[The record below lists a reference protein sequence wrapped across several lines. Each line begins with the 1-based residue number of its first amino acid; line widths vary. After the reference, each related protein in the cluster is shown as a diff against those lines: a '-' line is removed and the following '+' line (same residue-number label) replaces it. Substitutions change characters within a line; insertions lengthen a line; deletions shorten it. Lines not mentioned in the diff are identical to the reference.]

1 MDKNH
6 GIFPFKVNGQRL
18 CTDYKSV
25 IYGLIKFYGKVKL
38 TIVNV
43 GVGLRLG
50 RGNKNVNK

>member
-6 GIFPFKVNGQRL
+6 GIFPFKVNSQRF